1 MHSKDRS
8 ARKPAQICKPK
19 VPAVISSANSQK
31 AHVNTATYRWHV
43 DRIQAVISLQ
53 TGVAMAQQRDAAL
66 EAVRKSR
73 QQATKELNKI
83 EKQIYELEGSFLE
96 SFPNF
101 NALEGFDKSAVVGS
115 RPNPNPENHRAF
127 SASSLSSPVYS
138 KSGKGK

>member
-1 MHSKDRS
+1 MLLQERI
-8 ARKPAQICKPK
+8 AL
-19 VPAVISSANSQK
+19 
-31 AHVNTATYRWHV
+31 NT
-43 DRIQAVISLQ
+43 LK
-53 TGVAMAQQRDAAL
+53 MAQQRDAAL

-83 EKQIYELEGSFLE
+83 EKQIFELEGSYLK

-115 RPNPNPENHRAF
+115 RPTENPDNHRAF

-138 KSGKGK
+138 KSSKGK